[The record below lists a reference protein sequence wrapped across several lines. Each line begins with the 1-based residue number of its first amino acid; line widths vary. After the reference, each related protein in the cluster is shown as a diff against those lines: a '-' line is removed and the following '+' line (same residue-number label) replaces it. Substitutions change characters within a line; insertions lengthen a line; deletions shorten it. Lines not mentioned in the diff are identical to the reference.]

1 MKNIY
6 EILKSLDIEIPEDKK
21 ESFEK
26 EMNANYKTIK
36 EVESIR
42 EKVTSAE
49 EAKTKFENDLKQR
62 DKDLANLKK
71 QLEDAG
77 ADKGKLEDITDK
89 LNTLQTEYDEQQK
102 KYAKDLADQRYEFA
116 IKELSGGLKFS
127 SNSAKKAFIS
137 DLMDNRL
144 SMKDDQILGFKD
156 FVDKYKE
163 QDAGA
168 FVTEEPPEPNDP
180 KSSNKPKPK
189 FVDKNKKI
197 DEPTPKNEEKEY
209 PSVW

>member
-21 ESFEK
+21 ESFDK
-26 EMNANYKTIK
+26 EMNTNYKTIK

-62 DKDLANLKK
+62 DKDLADLKK
-71 QLEDAG
+71 QLEEAG
-77 ADKGKLEDITDK
+77 ADKGKLEEITNK
-89 LNTLQTEYDEQQK
+89 LNTLQSDYDEQQK

-137 DLMDNRL
+137 ELMDNKL
-144 SMKDDQILGFKD
+144 SMKDNEILGFKD

-163 QDAGA
+163 QDEGA
-168 FVTEEPPEPNDP
+168 FVKEEPEDPKPND
-180 KSSNKPKPK
+180 KPKPK
-189 FVDKNKKI
+189 FVDKKV
-197 DEPTPKNEEKEY
+197 DEPAPKNEEKEL
-209 PSVW
+209 PLVW

>member
-21 ESFEK
+21 ESFDK
-26 EMNANYKTIK
+26 EVNANYKTIK

-77 ADKGKLEDITDK
+77 ADKGKLEDIINK
-89 LNTLQTEYDEQQK
+89 LNTLQSEYDDQQK

-127 SNSAKKAFIS
+127 SNSAKRAFIS
-137 DLMDNRL
+137 DLMER
-144 SMKDDQILGFKD
+144 SIL
-156 FVDKYKE
+156 
-163 QDAGA
+163 
-168 FVTEEPPEPNDP
+168 
-180 KSSNKPKPK
+180 
-189 FVDKNKKI
+189 
-197 DEPTPKNEEKEY
+197 PTYCK
-209 PSVW
+209 